1 MRLGELLALKWSDLN
16 LETQTL
22 QVRATLQRTR
32 QGYMFAQPKTKS
44 SRRRIALP
52 TMAVEALREHR
63 ARQIEEGVQLGD
75 AWSGLVLVFGGPI
88 GQPLNGI
95 NVLRTA
101 FHGLL
106 RRAELPKIRF
116 HDLRHT
122 AATLLLERG
131 VNVKM
136 VSEMLGHSSIAI
148 TLSLSGHVTPHM
160 QQHAAETMD
169 EVLGGRWG
177 ERKPVGGVAMDL

>member
-1 MRLGELLALKWSDLN
+1 VRWMSAARSWSDVD

-22 QVRATLQRTR
+22 QVRSTLQRTR
-32 QGYMFAQPKTKS
+32 QGFVIAQPKTKS

-52 TMAVEALREHR
+52 IVAAEAVRKHR
-63 ARQIEEGVQLGD
+63 IWQLAESTQPGS
-75 AWSGLVLVFGGPI
+75 AWSDLDLVFCDAL
-88 GQPLNGI
+88 GQPRNGI
-95 NVLRTA
+95 NVLRTD

-106 RRAELPKIRF
+106 RRAQLGRIRF

-148 TLSLSGHVTPHM
+148 TLSL
-160 QQHAAETMD
+160 
-169 EVLGGRWG
+169 
-177 ERKPVGGVAMDL
+177 

>member
-1 MRLGELLALKWSDLN
+1 MFAGVWSV
-16 LETQTL
+16 
-22 QVRATLQRTR
+22 QVRSTLQRTR
-32 QGYMFAQPKTKS
+32 QGFVIAQPKTKS

-52 TMAVEALREHR
+52 IVAAEAVRKHR
-63 ARQIEEGVQLGD
+63 IRQLAASTQPGS
-75 AWSGLVLVFGGPI
+75 AWSDLDLVFCDALA
-88 GQPLNGI
+88 QPRNGI
-95 NVLRTA
+95 NVLRTD

-106 RRAELPKIRF
+106 RRAQLGRIRF

-148 TLSLSGHVTPHM
+148 TLSL
-160 QQHAAETMD
+160 
-169 EVLGGRWG
+169 
-177 ERKPVGGVAMDL
+177 